1 VRFGARVFDVPVG
14 AGAVLELPREAMELL
29 RLVPGDLLSLEPE
42 GSCLRL
48 EIYRELLEIDWRVTS
63 PEIRWQFLSEHLS
76 RPLTAVEPEGRLA
89 LPPDLLPL
97 REGEAAV
104 LHVQDE
110 GHHPRLLLFWD
121 RG

>member
-1 VRFGARVFDVPVG
+1 MRFGAQIFEIPVR
-14 AGAVLELPREAMELL
+14 AGAVLELPQEALELL
-29 RLVPGDLLSLEPE
+29 ALVPGDLLSLDSE

-48 EIYRELLEIDWRVTS
+48 EIYRELLEFDWRVVS
-63 PEIRWQFLSEHLS
+63 PEIRWQLLCECLS
-76 RPLTAVEPEGRLA
+76 RPLTAVEPGGRLP

-104 LHVQDE
+104 LHVLAE
-110 GHHPRLLLFWD
+110 GSHPRLLLFWD

>member
-1 VRFGARVFDVPVG
+1 MPVR
-14 AGAVLELPREAMELL
+14 AGAVLELPREAVELL

-42 GSCLRL
+42 VSCLRL
-48 EIYRELLEIDWRVTS
+48 EIYRELLEFDWRVVS
-63 PEIRWQFLSEHLS
+63 PEIRWQLLSEHLS
-76 RPLTAVEPEGRLA
+76 RPLTAVEPGGRLA

-104 LHVQDE
+104 LHVLSE
-110 GHHPRLLLFWD
+110 GRHPRLFLFWD

>member
-1 VRFGARVFDVPVG
+1 VRFGEGVFEVPVR

-29 RLVPGDLLSLEPE
+29 KLVPGDLLSLEPE

-48 EIYRELLEIDWRVTS
+48 EIYRELLEFDWRVVS
-63 PEIRWQFLSEHLS
+63 PEIRWRFLSECLS
-76 RPLTAVEPEGRLA
+76 RPLAAVETGGRLA

-97 REGEAAV
+97 RQGEAAV
-104 LHVQDE
+104 LHVLSE

>member
-1 VRFGARVFDVPVG
+1 VRFGAEVFDVPVR
-14 AGAVLELPREAMELL
+14 AGAVLELPREAIELL
-29 RLVPGDLLSLEPE
+29 RLVPGDLLSLDPE

-48 EIYRELLEIDWRVTS
+48 EIYRELLEFDWRVTS

-76 RPLTAVEPEGRLA
+76 RPLTAVEPGGRLA

-104 LHVQDE
+104 LHVLDE
-110 GHHPRLLLFWD
+110 GHHPRLFLFWE

>member
-1 VRFGARVFDVPVG
+1 MPVR

-29 RLVPGDLLSLEPE
+29 ALVPGDLLSLEPE
-42 GSCLRL
+42 ETCLRL
-48 EIYRELLEIDWRVTS
+48 EIYRELLELDWRVVS
-63 PEIRWQFLSEHLS
+63 PEIRWQHLCECLS
-76 RPLTAVEPEGRLA
+76 RPLAAVEPGGRLP

-97 REGEAAV
+97 REGEGAV
-104 LHVQDE
+104 LHVLSE